1 MLSAPPD
8 ITSVRPTPF
17 AFGKGLEVPDGQTSE
32 AEADF
37 FVDALGSTDPAT
49 QTASPAV
56 VTHDDLGV
64 DPSIFLALAWFLPD
78 QPALASVIPEDLPG
92 QRPPMVATELTTP
105 KSAALLSAG
114 QAPQELGSGA
124 SFGQELADAPRLLLS
139 DPTAGSLQTPDIAPG
154 ILQNVPS
161 GTQRAA
167 DSTLPL
173 ADTAIPPSTPLN
185 PEGLGKTG
193 VSPTMLDTKAAPMLV
208 DLSESATAKLDPRYT
223 PQPMPAMVAS
233 LHLEMP
239 GQPFAASPK
248 FNAAL
253 DQVDDGTSAP
263 IRQRHPSVHEHSLRL
278 TAAPALGIDPPGTP
292 LLGATAVAFTADTAP
307 AYAPLPAEKPSI
319 LTDPTAREPAT
330 ALPTP
335 IADATGKITPMVSD
349 QPAQPSDLAVAL
361 QPGTQTNTHG
371 AAPAGQIGTT
381 TPAPPQTPMQQASAA
396 LVRLAVDA
404 PGQIELTLTPE
415 TLGRVHFDMRPEGA
429 GLAITVS
436 AERSETL
443 DLIRRHLP
451 DLLAELRQAGVQVGT
466 LSFGSWAEG
475 QSAPSKEGWTKTH
488 DDDTAP
494 TPLDRPAPVHQP
506 TLAVTGLNLRL

>member
-17 AFGKGLEVPDGQTSE
+17 AFGKGLDVPDGQTSE

-49 QTASPAV
+49 QTAAPAI

-64 DPSIFLALAWFLPD
+64 DPSTLLAVAWFVPD
-78 QPALASVIPEDLPG
+78 LPALASVIPEDLPS

-105 KSAALLSAG
+105 KSAALISAG
-114 QAPQELGSGA
+114 QAPQELWSRA
-124 SFGQELADAPRLLLS
+124 SFGQELAYDPRLLPS
-139 DPTAGSLQTPDIAPG
+139 DPTVGSLQTPDIAPR
-154 ILQNVPS
+154 IPQNLQS

-167 DSTLPL
+167 DSTLPR
-173 ADTAIPPSTPLN
+173 ADAAVPPSAPLN
-185 PEGLGKTG
+185 PEGFGKTG
-193 VSPTMLDTKAAPMLV
+193 VSPTMPDTKAARMLA
-208 DLSESATAKLDPRYT
+208 DLSDSATAKLDPRYT

-233 LHLEMP
+233 LHVEMP
-239 GQPFAASPK
+239 GQPSAASPK
-248 FNAAL
+248 SVASP

-263 IRQRHPSVHEHSLRL
+263 IRHRHPSVHEHSLRL
-278 TAAPALGIDPPGTP
+278 TAAPALGIDPPGA
-292 LLGATAVAFTADTAP
+292 LLPGGHVAAFTADTAP
-307 AYAPLPAEKPSI
+307 AYAPLPAEKPAV

-335 IADATGKITPMVSD
+335 IAEVAGKITPMVSD
-349 QPAQPSDLAVAL
+349 QPAQPSALAVAL
-361 QPGTQTNTHG
+361 QPGAQTNTPG
-371 AAPAGQIGTT
+371 ASPAGQIGTT

-404 PGQIELTLTPE
+404 PGRIELTLTPE

-451 DLLAELRQAGVQVGT
+451 DLLAELRQAGVQAGT
-466 LSFGSWAEG
+466 MSFGSWAEG
-475 QSAPSKEGWTKTH
+475 QSAPSKDDWTKNPVNNP
-488 DDDTAP
+488 AP

>member
-49 QTASPAV
+49 QTASPAI

-64 DPSIFLALAWFLPD
+64 DPSILLAVAWFVPD
-78 QPALASVIPEDLPG
+78 LPALASVIPADLPS
-92 QRPPMVATELTTP
+92 QRPPLVATELTTS
-105 KSAALLSAG
+105 KSAALISAG
-114 QAPQELGSGA
+114 QEPQELGSRA
-124 SFGQELADAPRLLLS
+124 SFGQELADALRFLPS
-139 DPTAGSLQTPDIAPG
+139 DPTVGSLQTPDIAPE
-154 ILQNVPS
+154 ILQS
-161 GTQRAA
+161 LQSDTQRAA
-167 DSTLPL
+167 DSTLPR
-173 ADTAIPPSTPLN
+173 ADAAVPPSAPLN

-193 VSPTMLDTKAAPMLV
+193 VSPTMPDTKAARMLA
-208 DLSESATAKLDPRYT
+208 DLSDSATAKLDPRYA
-223 PQPMPAMVAS
+223 PQPMVAS

-239 GQPFAASPK
+239 GQPSAASPK
-248 FNAAL
+248 SNAAP

-278 TAAPALGIDPPGTP
+278 TATPALGIDPPG
-292 LLGATAVAFTADTAP
+292 LLLSDAPAAFTADTAP
-307 AYAPLPAEKPSI
+307 AYAPLPAEKPAI

-330 ALPTP
+330 ALPMP
-335 IADATGKITPMVSD
+335 IAEATGKITPMVSD

-361 QPGTQTNTHG
+361 QPGAQTNTPG

-396 LVRLAVDA
+396 LVRLAADA
-404 PGQIELTLTPE
+404 PGRIELTLTPE

-451 DLLAELRQAGVQVGT
+451 DLLAELRQAGVQAGT
-466 LSFGSWAEG
+466 LSFGSWSEG
-475 QSAPSKEGWTKTH
+475 QSAPSKEGWTNTH
-488 DDDTAP
+488 DDDPAP
-494 TPLDRPAPVHQP
+494 TPLDRPAPAHQP

>member
-1 MLSAPPD
+1 MLSAPLG

-49 QTASPAV
+49 QTASPAL
-56 VTHDDLGV
+56 VTNDDLGV
-64 DPSIFLALAWFLPD
+64 DPSILLAVAWFVPD
-78 QPALASVIPEDLPG
+78 RPALASVIPEDLPS

-114 QAPQELGSGA
+114 QAPPELGSRA

-139 DPTAGSLQTPDIAPG
+139 DPTAASLQTPDIAPG
-154 ILQNVPS
+154 ILQSLQS

-173 ADTAIPPSTPLN
+173 ADAAVPPGPLLN

-193 VSPTMLDTKAAPMLV
+193 VSHTKLDTKAAPMLA
-208 DLSESATAKLDPRYT
+208 DLSESATAKLDPRYA
-223 PQPMPAMVAS
+223 PQPMVAS

-239 GQPFAASPK
+239 GQPSAASPK
-248 FNAAL
+248 SNAAP

-263 IRQRHPSVHEHSLRL
+263 IRPRHPSVHEHSLRL
-278 TAAPALGIDPPGTP
+278 TATPALGIDPPGA
-292 LLGATAVAFTADTAP
+292 LLTGGPAAAFTADTAP
-307 AYAPLPAEKPSI
+307 AYAPLSAEKPPI

-335 IADATGKITPMVSD
+335 IAEVAGKITSMVSD

-361 QPGTQTNTHG
+361 QPGAQTNTPG

-381 TPAPPQTPMQQASAA
+381 APTPPQNPMQQASAA
-396 LVRLAVDA
+396 LVRLAADA
-404 PGQIELTLTPE
+404 PGRIELTLTPE

-451 DLLAELRQAGVQVGT
+451 DLLAELRQAGVQAGT

-494 TPLDRPAPVHQP
+494 TPLDRSAPVQQP

>member
-8 ITSVRPTPF
+8 ITSVRPMPF

-49 QTASPAV
+49 QTASPAI

-64 DPSIFLALAWFLPD
+64 DPSILLAVAWFVPD
-78 QPALASVIPEDLPG
+78 LPALASVIPEDLPS
-92 QRPPMVATELTTP
+92 QRPPMGATELTTS
-105 KSAALLSAG
+105 KSAAMLSAG
-114 QAPQELGSGA
+114 QAPQELWSRA
-124 SFGQELADAPRLLLS
+124 SFGQELADAARLLPS
-139 DPTAGSLQTPDIAPG
+139 DPTVGSLQTPDIAPR
-154 ILQNVPS
+154 ILQSLQS

-167 DSTLPL
+167 DNTLAL
-173 ADTAIPPSTPLN
+173 ADAAVPPSTPPN

-193 VSPTMLDTKAAPMLV
+193 VSPTMPDTKAAPMLA

-233 LHLEMP
+233 LHLEIP
-239 GQPFAASPK
+239 GQPSAASPK
-248 FNAAL
+248 SNAAP

-278 TAAPALGIDPPGTP
+278 TAAPALGIDPPGA
-292 LLGATAVAFTADTAP
+292 LLPGAPAAAFTADTVP

-330 ALPTP
+330 ALPAP
-335 IADATGKITPMVSD
+335 IAEVAGKISPMVSD
-349 QPAQPSDLAVAL
+349 QPAQPSDLAVVL
-361 QPGTQTNTHG
+361 QPGAQTNTPG
-371 AAPAGQIGTT
+371 AAPAGQIGTAA
-381 TPAPPQTPMQQASAA
+381 PAPPQTPMQQASAA
-396 LVRLAVDA
+396 LVRLAADA
-404 PGQIELTLTPE
+404 PGRIELTLTPE

-451 DLLAELRQAGVQVGT
+451 DLLAELRQAGVQAGT
-466 LSFGSWAEG
+466 MSFGSWTER
-475 QSAPSKEGWTKTH
+475 QSAPSKDDWTKNP
-488 DDDTAP
+488 DNNAAP

>member
-1 MLSAPPD
+1 MGKPPKL
-8 ITSVRPTPF
+8 RPI
-17 AFGKGLEVPDGQTSE
+17 
-32 AEADF
+32 F

-49 QTASPAV
+49 QTASAAI

-64 DPSIFLALAWFLPD
+64 DPSILLAVAWFVPD
-78 QPALASVIPEDLPG
+78 RPALASVIPENLPS

-105 KSAALLSAG
+105 KSAAMLSAG

-124 SFGQELADAPRLLLS
+124 SFGQELADAPRLLPS
-139 DPTAGSLQTPDIAPG
+139 DPTVGSLQTPDMAPG
-154 ILQNVPS
+154 ILQILKS
-161 GTQRAA
+161 GMQRAA
-167 DSTLPL
+167 DNTLPL
-173 ADTAIPPSTPLN
+173 ADAAVPPGPLLY

-193 VSPTMLDTKAAPMLV
+193 VSPTKLDTKAAPMLA

-239 GQPFAASPK
+239 GQPSAASPK
-248 FNAAL
+248 SNAAP

-278 TAAPALGIDPPGTP
+278 TAAPALGIDPPGA
-292 LLGATAVAFTADTAP
+292 LLPGGHAAAFTTDTAP
-307 AYAPLPAEKPSI
+307 AFAPLPAEKQAI

-330 ALPTP
+330 VLPMP
-335 IADATGKITPMVSD
+335 IAEVAGKIIPMVSD

-361 QPGTQTNTHG
+361 QPGTQTNTPG
-371 AAPAGQIGTT
+371 AAPARQIGTT

-396 LVRLAVDA
+396 LVCLAADA
-404 PGQIELTLTPE
+404 PGRIELMLTPE

-451 DLLAELRQAGVQVGT
+451 DLLAELRQAGVQAGT
-466 LSFGSWAEG
+466 LSFGSWSEG

-488 DDDTAP
+488 DDDPAP
-494 TPLDRPAPVHQP
+494 TPLDRPAPAHQP

>member
-124 SFGQELADAPRLLLS
+124 SFGQELADAARLLPS
-139 DPTAGSLQTPDIAPG
+139 DPTVGSLQTPDIDPG
-154 ILQNVPS
+154 ILQNLQS
-161 GTQRAA
+161 GTQRSA

-173 ADTAIPPSTPLN
+173 ADAAVPPGPPLN

-193 VSPTMLDTKAAPMLV
+193 VSPTMLDTKAAPILAG
-208 DLSESATAKLDPRYT
+208 LSESATAKLDPRYT

-278 TAAPALGIDPPGTP
+278 TAAPALGIDSPG
-292 LLGATAVAFTADTAP
+292 LLLPRAPAAFTADTAP
-307 AYAPLPAEKPSI
+307 AYAPLPAKKPWI

-330 ALPTP
+330 ALPMP
-335 IADATGKITPMVSD
+335 IAEVAGKISPMVSD

-361 QPGTQTNTHG
+361 QPGAQTNTPG
-371 AAPAGQIGTT
+371 ASPAGQIGTT
-381 TPAPPQTPMQQASAA
+381 TPAPPQTPMQQAGAA
-396 LVRLAVDA
+396 LVRLAADA
-404 PGQIELTLTPE
+404 PGRIELTLTPE

-443 DLIRRHLP
+443 ELIRRHLP
-451 DLLAELRQAGVQVGT
+451 DLLAELRQAGVQAGT
-466 LSFGSWAEG
+466 LSFGSWSEG

-488 DDDTAP
+488 DDDPAP

>member
-49 QTASPAV
+49 QTASPALV
-56 VTHDDLGV
+56 PNDDLGV
-64 DPSIFLALAWFLPD
+64 DPSILLAVAWFVPD
-78 QPALASVIPEDLPG
+78 RTALASVILEDIPS
-92 QRPPMVATELTTP
+92 QRPPMGATELTTQ

-139 DPTAGSLQTPDIAPG
+139 DPTAASLQTPDIAPG
-154 ILQNVPS
+154 ILQSLQS
-161 GTQRAA
+161 GTQRAV
-167 DSTLPL
+167 DNTLPL
-173 ADTAIPPSTPLN
+173 ADAAVRPSAPLN

-193 VSPTMLDTKAAPMLV
+193 VSPTMPDTKAAPLLA

-223 PQPMPAMVAS
+223 PQPMPAIVAS
-233 LHLEMP
+233 LRVELP

-248 FNAAL
+248 SNAAPNE
-253 DQVDDGTSAP
+253 VDDGASTP

-278 TAAPALGIDPPGTP
+278 TATPALGIDSPG
-292 LLGATAVAFTADTAP
+292 LLLPGAPAAAFTADTVP
-307 AYAPLPAEKPSI
+307 AYAPLPAEKPAI

-330 ALPTP
+330 ALPAP
-335 IADATGKITPMVSD
+335 IAEVAGKITPMVSD

-361 QPGTQTNTHG
+361 QPGAQINTPG

-396 LVRLAVDA
+396 LVRLAADA
-404 PGQIELTLTPE
+404 PGRIELTLTPE

-443 DLIRRHLP
+443 ELIRRHLP
-451 DLLAELRQAGVQVGT
+451 DLLAELRQAGVQAGT

-475 QSAPSKEGWTKTH
+475 QSAPSKEGWTKTQ
-488 DDDTAP
+488 DDDPAP
-494 TPLDRPAPVHQP
+494 TPLDRSAPVHQP

>member
-37 FVDALGSTDPAT
+37 FVDALESTDPAT

-64 DPSIFLALAWFLPD
+64 DPSILLAAAWFVPD
-78 QPALASVIPEDLPG
+78 RPALAGVILEDIPS
-92 QRPPMVATELTTP
+92 QRPPIVATELTKP
-105 KSAALLSAG
+105 KSAAMLSAG

-124 SFGQELADAPRLLLS
+124 SFGQELADAPRLLPS
-139 DPTAGSLQTPDIAPG
+139 DPTVGSLQTPDIAPG
-154 ILQNVPS
+154 ILQSLQS

-167 DSTLPL
+167 DNTLPL
-173 ADTAIPPSTPLN
+173 ADAAVPPGPLLN

-193 VSPTMLDTKAAPMLV
+193 VSPTMPDSKAAPMLA
-208 DLSESATAKLDPRYT
+208 DLSESATAKLDLRYA

-233 LHLEMP
+233 LRVELP
-239 GQPFAASPK
+239 GQPSAASPK
-248 FNAAL
+248 SNAAPNE
-253 DQVDDGTSAP
+253 VDNGASTP

-278 TAAPALGIDPPGTP
+278 TATPALGIDPPSA
-292 LLGATAVAFTADTAP
+292 LLSGGHAAAFTTDTAP

-330 ALPTP
+330 ALPAP
-335 IADATGKITPMVSD
+335 IAEVAGKISPMVSD
-349 QPAQPSDLAVAL
+349 QPAQPSDLAVVL
-361 QPGTQTNTHG
+361 QPGAQTNTPG

-381 TPAPPQTPMQQASAA
+381 APTPPQTPRQQASVA
-396 LVRLAVDA
+396 LVRLAADA
-404 PGQIELTLTPE
+404 PGRIELTLTPE

-443 DLIRRHLP
+443 ELIRRHLP
-451 DLLAELRQAGVQVGT
+451 DLLAELRQAGVQAGT

-506 TLAVTGLNLRL
+506 TLAITGLNLRL

>member
-49 QTASPAV
+49 QTASPAL
-56 VTHDDLGV
+56 VTNDDLGV
-64 DPSIFLALAWFLPD
+64 DPSILLAVAWFEPD
-78 QPALASVIPEDLPG
+78 RPALASVITENLPS

-114 QAPQELGSGA
+114 QAPQELGSRA

-139 DPTAGSLQTPDIAPG
+139 DPTAASLQTPDIAPG
-154 ILQNVPS
+154 ILQSLQS

-173 ADTAIPPSTPLN
+173 ADAAVPPGPLLN

-193 VSPTMLDTKAAPMLV
+193 VSHTKLDTKAAPMLA
-208 DLSESATAKLDPRYT
+208 DLSESATAKLDLRYA
-223 PQPMPAMVAS
+223 PQPMPAMEAS
-233 LHLEMP
+233 LRVELP
-239 GQPFAASPK
+239 GQPSTASPK
-248 FNAAL
+248 SNAAP

-278 TAAPALGIDPPGTP
+278 TATPALGIDPPG
-292 LLGATAVAFTADTAP
+292 LLLSDAPAAAFTADTAP
-307 AYAPLPAEKPSI
+307 AYAPLPAEKPAI

-330 ALPTP
+330 ALPMP
-335 IADATGKITPMVSD
+335 IAEVAGKIIPMVSD

-361 QPGTQTNTHG
+361 QPGAQTNTPG

-381 TPAPPQTPMQQASAA
+381 APTPPQTPMQQASAA
-396 LVRLAVDA
+396 LVRLAADA
-404 PGQIELTLTPE
+404 PGRIELTLTPE

-451 DLLAELRQAGVQVGT
+451 DLLAELRQAGVQAGT

-506 TLAVTGLNLRL
+506 TLAITGLNLRL